1 MSITEVRTG
10 DAPAAVIDARGVTST
25 SVEQPRDLQ
34 RTFQLVLATVWLLDA
49 VLQLQ
54 PFMFTRGSNGF
65 SGMLSNLAA
74 GNPGWVA
81 HSITWNASNVY
92 HNPVLSN
99 SVFALVQFLIGFGIV
114 WKRSL
119 KPALALSIVW
129 SLGVWWFGEGLGN
142 ITHGGATPFGGG
154 PGAVLFYA
162 VLAVLLWPSEG
173 SDRPF
178 VAARSVGVTGAKAIW
193 AVVWG
198 LLALLAV
205 VGAGRSP
212 QTLHDLV
219 AAYTGQPGWLAR
231 IDRATASMFLH
242 HGTTAAILLAAVCAV
257 VAVGVYL
264 PRQFTKVTLVL
275 GIVTFVF
282 IWVATENFGG
292 ILAGGATDPNSG
304 PLVIILALIYWP
316 LALARNTATGTP
328 SSWTT
333 GSKEAV
339 AL

>member
-1 MSITEVRTG
+1 MSVTQVDGR
-10 DAPAAVIDARGVTST
+10 APAAVIDPRGVTTT

-54 PFMFTRGSNGF
+54 PFMFTPGSNGF
-65 SGMLSNLAA
+65 SGMLNNLAA

-81 HSITWNASNVY
+81 HSITWNASNVS
-92 HNPVLSN
+92 HNPVLTN
-99 SVFALVQFLIGFGIV
+99 SVFACVQFLIGFGIV

-119 KPALALSIVW
+119 KPALALSILW
-129 SLGVWWFGEGLGN
+129 SLSVWWFGEGLGN
-142 ITHGGATPFGGG
+142 IAHGGATPFGGG

-178 VAARSVGVTGAKAIW
+178 VAARSVGVTAARAIW

-198 LLALLAV
+198 LLAVLAV
-205 VGAGRSP
+205 VGSGRSP
-212 QTLHDLV
+212 QALHDLV
-219 AAYTGQPGWLAR
+219 AAYTGQPGWLGR

-242 HGTTAAILLAAVCAV
+242 HGTAAAILLAVVCAV
-257 VAVGVYL
+257 AAVGVYL
-264 PRQFTKVTLVL
+264 PPQVTKVTLVL
-275 GIVTFVF
+275 AMVTFVF
-282 IWVATENFGG
+282 IWVATEDFGG

-304 PLVIILALIYWP
+304 PLVIILARSIGLWHRLEI
-316 LALARNTATGTP
+316 LRRACRRAGRP
-328 SSWTT
+328 S
-333 GSKEAV
+333 
-339 AL
+339 

>member
-1 MSITEVRTG
+1 MSMTEVRTG
-10 DAPAAVIDARGVTST
+10 DAPAPAIGVRRVTRS

-65 SGMLSNLAA
+65 SGMLNNLAA

-81 HSITWNASNVY
+81 HSITWNASNVN

-119 KPALALSIVW
+119 KPALALSVLW

-142 ITHGGATPFGGG
+142 IAHGGATPFGGG

-162 VLAVLLWPSEG
+162 LLAVLLWPSEG
-173 SDRPF
+173 SDLPF
-178 VAARSVGVTGAKAIW
+178 VAARTVGVTAAKAIW

-198 LLALLAV
+198 LLAVLAV
-205 VGAGRSP
+205 VGSGRSP
-212 QTLHDLV
+212 QALHDLV
-219 AAYTGQPGWLAR
+219 AAYTGQPGWLAH

-242 HGTTAAILLAAVCAV
+242 HGTTAAILLAVICAV

-264 PRQFTKVTLVL
+264 PPRFTKVTLVL

-304 PLVIILALIYWP
+304 PAVIILALTYWP
-316 LALARNTATGTP
+316 LTLARNTATSPP
-328 SSWTT
+328 SNSTA
-333 GSKEAV
+333 GSKEALV
-339 AL
+339 P

>member
-1 MSITEVRTG
+1 MSVTEVRAG
-10 DAPAAVIDARGVTST
+10 AAPAPVIDARGVTS
-25 SVEQPRDLQ
+25 SPVEQPRDVQ

-65 SGMLSNLAA
+65 SGMLNNLAA

-92 HNPVLSN
+92 HNPVVSN
-99 SVFALVQFLIGFGIV
+99 TVFALVQFLIGFGIV

-142 ITHGGATPFGGG
+142 IAHGGATPFGGG

-162 VLAVLLWPSEG
+162 LLAVLLWPSQG
-173 SDRPF
+173 SDLPF
-178 VAARSVGVTGAKAIW
+178 VAARTVGVMAAKAIW

-198 LLALLAV
+198 VLALLAV
-205 VGAGRSP
+205 VGSGRSP
-212 QTLHDLV
+212 QALHDLV
-219 AAYTGQPGWLAR
+219 AAYTGQPGWLAH

-257 VAVGVYL
+257 VAVGVFL
-264 PRQFTKVTLVL
+264 PSQFTKVTLVL

-304 PLVIILALIYWP
+304 PLVIILTLTYWP
-316 LALARNTATGTP
+316 LTLARNVATSQP
-328 SSWTT
+328 SSSTAE
-333 GSKEAV
+333 SREV
-339 AL
+339 LVP

>member
-1 MSITEVRTG
+1 MTDMTESSSLALETQSQRV
-10 DAPAAVIDARGVTST
+10 VTNP
-25 SVEQPRDLQ
+25 VAEPRDLQ

-54 PFMFTRGSNGF
+54 PFMFTRGSSGF
-65 SGMLSNLAA
+65 SGMLNHMAA
-74 GNPGWVA
+74 GNPGWVQ
-81 HSITWNASNVY
+81 HSITWNASNVNHY
-92 HNPVLSN
+92 PVLTN
-99 SVFALVQFLIGFGIV
+99 STFALVQFLIGFGIA
-114 WKRSL
+114 WRRTL

-129 SLGVWWFGEGLGN
+129 ALFVWWFGEGVGN
-142 ITHGGATPFGGG
+142 ILHGGATPFSGG

-162 VLAVLLWPSEG
+162 LLAVLLWPSEG

-178 VAARSVGVTGAKAIW
+178 VAARTVGVTVAKVIW
-193 AVVWG
+193 VLVWG
-198 LLALLAV
+198 LFALLAV
-205 VGAGRSP
+205 VGSGRSP
-212 QTLHDLV
+212 EALHGLV

-242 HGTTAAILLAAVCAV
+242 HGAAAAIVLAVVCAA

-264 PRQFTKVTLVL
+264 PPRFAKITLVF

-304 PLVIILALIYWP
+304 PLVIMLALIYWP
-316 LALARNTATGTP
+316 LDLARNTATG
-328 SSWTT
+328 
-333 GSKEAV
+333 V
-339 AL
+339 

>member
-1 MSITEVRTG
+1 MSITEVRTC
-10 DAPAAVIDARGVTST
+10 DAPAAVIDSREVTSS
-25 SVEQPRDLQ
+25 SVEQPKDLQ

-54 PFMFTRGSNGF
+54 PFMFTRGSDGF
-65 SGMLSNLAA
+65 SGMLNTVAA

-92 HNPVLSN
+92 HNPILGN
-99 SVFALVQFLIGFGIV
+99 SVFALVQFVIAFGIV

-142 ITHGGATPFGGG
+142 ILHGGATPFGGG
-154 PGAVLFYA
+154 PGGVLFYA
-162 VLAVLLWPSEG
+162 VLAILLWPRDG

-178 VAARSVGVTGAKAIW
+178 VAARSVGVAAAKAIW
-193 AVVWG
+193 AVLW
-198 LLALLAV
+198 ALLAV
-205 VGAGRSP
+205 LAVVGSGRSP
-212 QTLHDLV
+212 QALHDLV

-242 HGTTAAILLAAVCAV
+242 HGTTDAILLAMVCAV
-257 VAVGVYL
+257 VGVGVYL
-264 PRQFTKVTLVL
+264 PPQFTKVTLVL

-316 LALARNTATGTP
+316 LALARTTATGVR
-328 SSWTT
+328 WTWT
-333 GSKEAV
+333 AGSKN
-339 AL
+339 ALVR

>member
-1 MSITEVRTG
+1 MSVTEVRAG
-10 DAPAAVIDARGVTST
+10 DAPAPVIDARGVTSS

-54 PFMFTRGSNGF
+54 PFMFTRGSSGF
-65 SGMLSNLAA
+65 SGMLNNLAA

-92 HNPVLSN
+92 HNPVVSN
-99 SVFALVQFLIGFGIV
+99 TVFALVQFLIGFGIV

-119 KPALALSIVW
+119 KAALGLSVVW
-129 SLGVWWFGEGLGN
+129 SLGVWWFGEGAGN
-142 ITHGGATPFGGG
+142 IFHGAATPFGGG
-154 PGAVLFYA
+154 PGAVLIYA
-162 VLAVLLWPSEG
+162 LLAVLLWPSAG
-173 SDRPF
+173 SDTPF
-178 VAARSVGVTGAKAIW
+178 VAARSVGVTAAKVIW

-198 LLALLAV
+198 LLAILAV
-205 VGAGRSP
+205 VGSGRSP
-212 QTLHDLV
+212 QALHDLV
-219 AAYTGQPGWLAR
+219 AAYTGQPGWLAH

-242 HGTTAAILLAAVCAV
+242 YGATAAILLAVVCV
-257 VAVGVYL
+257 IVAIGVYL
-264 PRQFTKVTLVL
+264 PPQFTKVTLVL

-304 PLVIILALIYWP
+304 PPFIILALIYWP
-316 LALARNTATGTP
+316 LTLARKAATSWPSNSTAQ
-328 SSWTT
+328 SN
-333 GSKEAV
+333 EALV
-339 AL
+339 R

>member
-1 MSITEVRTG
+1 MSMTEVRTAN
-10 DAPAAVIDARGVTST
+10 APAAVIDSSEVTGSF
-25 SVEQPRDLQ
+25 VEQPRDLQ

-65 SGMLSNLAA
+65 SGMLNNVAA

-99 SVFALVQFLIGFGIV
+99 SAFALVQFLIGLGIV

-119 KPALALSIVW
+119 KAALALSIVW

-142 ITHGGATPFGGG
+142 IAHGGATPFGGG

-178 VAARSVGVTGAKAIW
+178 VAARSVGVTAAKAIW

-205 VGAGRSP
+205 VGSGRSP
-212 QTLHDLV
+212 QSLHDLV

-242 HGTTAAILLAAVCAV
+242 DGTVAAIFLAVVCV
-257 VAVGVYL
+257 LVAVGVYL
-264 PRQFTKVTLVL
+264 PQQFTKVTLVV

-316 LALARNTATGTP
+316 LALARNTATGVL
-328 SSWTT
+328 SSSTY
-333 GSKEAV
+333 GSKEALV
-339 AL
+339 S